1 MNKFYVLCYKNG
13 QFLPIIIE
21 NDKTIRTEEDIKA
34 IMEEHGVIITIIN
47 LKEWVA
53 MIIKHY
59 IDKPQFKDAYKF
71 MLSLRMNITMLKNLE
86 SWEKE
91 FIIERGQEL
100 LIGNITD
107 FLHWANYCIKYNKR
121 THNCT
126 TLEPYRESS
135 DMVIEIAEV
144 L

>member
-1 MNKFYVLCYKNG
+1 MNKYYVVCYKDG

-34 IMEEHGVIITIIN
+34 IMEEHGVVINIIN

-53 MIIKHY
+53 MIIRHY

-71 MLSLRMNITMLKNLE
+71 MLSLRMNIDMMRDLE
-86 SWEKE
+86 DWEEE
-91 FIIERGQEL
+91 FIIERGHEL
-100 LIGNITD
+100 FIRNITE
-107 FLHWANYCIKYNKR
+107 FLYWVNHCIKYNKR

-135 DMVIEIAEV
+135 DMVIEITEV